1 MIAPRYFEDFKV
13 GTVIEVDGPTVTE
26 SDIVEFAAKYD
37 PQWFHVDPGR
47 AKSSIYGGL
56 IASGWHTGSLCR
68 RMMCDAY
75 VLSSASLGSPGLEQL
90 RWLKPL
96 RPDDRLRMRMTVIEA
111 RPSQSKPDRGTV
123 LHRWE
128 VFNQTGEKLM
138 EMTGYA
144 MFLKKPHE

>member
-1 MIAPRYFEDFKV
+1 MTAPRYFEDFKV

-56 IASGWHTGSLCR
+56 IASGWHTGSLCM